1 MAKTT
6 TTTELG
12 DDGRPVTYK
21 TTKALRRSEARL
33 IPWTAGPQT
42 RWQRIKRAAVG

>member
-6 TTTELG
+6 TAMG
-12 DDGRPVTYK
+12 DDGRTVTYK
-21 TTKALRRSEARL
+21 ATKSRRHSEQRL

-42 RWQRIKRAAVG
+42 RWQKLKRAAVG